1 MKFLKLFGAVVAIY
15 LLCSIILYLI
25 PKPDSFTEITSYE
38 PIMMSGVNPGCIL
51 VKNNKGVIIS
61 IISETEVQNHLTNKS
76 NINISSSLSQSMHY
90 DAEMSDFVNLT
101 GGGSLLNM
109 FSSLGSIRKYKFEG
123 ACKNQNIESASSIIS
138 NLDLRMLNNLSNK
151 IKSGENTLSIVTSVL
166 IGLEGTIELSD
177 NTYGLLKST
186 IQEVADTTV
195 KPIQIDQNHE
205 NKSKI
210 LYTFQNNI
218 IGYKEEYIS
227 LTDIT
232 QALQDM
238 EIFHCYNF
246 GQAQIAPGSDLIDF
260 KITKAE
266 IASLGPFD
274 ELWLEIN
281 IPFIKDHN
289 PQVAPCNNS
298 LGYSYYVLFTIY
310 LNHQELF
317 GIPRYAKNNNLY
329 KSLEFRSAATTPA
342 KSPND
347 LIKFNMPIKYELIK
361 NGLTFAI
368 AVPHPGNL
376 YNTACQA
383 NSNDPLLRRD
393 CYVIVSKNNNNF

>member
-1 MKFLKLFGAVVAIY
+1 MKFLKFFGVVVAIY

-38 PIMMSGVNPGCIL
+38 PIMMSGVSPGCIL
-51 VKNNKGVIIS
+51 VKNKNGVIIS

-76 NINISSSLSQSMHY
+76 NINFSPSFSQSMHY

-109 FSSLGSIRKYKFEG
+109 FSSLGSVRKYKFVG
-123 ACKNQNIESASSIIS
+123 ACKNQNIESAGSIIP
-138 NLDLRMLNNLSNK
+138 NLDLRMLSNLSNK

-166 IGLEGTIELSD
+166 IGLDGTIELSD
-177 NTYGLLKST
+177 NNYVLLKST

-232 QALQDM
+232 QARQDT
-238 EIFHCYNF
+238 EIFHSYNF
-246 GQAQIAPGSDLIDF
+246 GQAQIAPGSDLINF

-266 IASLGPFD
+266 IASLGQFD

-289 PQVAPCNNS
+289 PQIAPCANP
-298 LGYSYYVLFTIY
+298 LGYSYYVLFNIY

-317 GIPRYAKNNNLY
+317 GIPGYARSNKPY
-329 KSLEFRSAATTPA
+329 EALEFHSAATTPA
-342 KSPND
+342 KFPDD
-347 LIKFNMPIKYELIK
+347 LIKFNMPIKYELVK
-361 NGLTFAI
+361 NGLNFAI
-368 AVPHPGNL
+368 TIPQRGNL
-376 YNTACQA
+376 YHTACQG
-383 NSNDPLLRRD
+383 NSGDPLLRRD
-393 CYVIVSKNNNNF
+393 GYIIVSKK